1 MMSWMKQ
8 PQQRQSRR
16 RIAELLL
23 VTVDFV
29 ELDGL
34 KKMTWL
40 GYYGR
45 LISPSNAMQC
55 SVLCAMLSIFM
66 TKKKRRGGG
75 RADRRKSGLLNRAA
89 GLPSFSPAVGF
100 SDLLALL
107 LQNSEDRTKI
117 STQPSNN
124 NNNSVYK

>member
-40 GYYGR
+40 GCYGR
-45 LISPSNAMQC
+45 FISSKQCNAMQC
-55 SVLCAMLSIFM
+55 FSASIDEEGGQ
-66 TKKKRRGGG
+66 TDANRGSYSGCGAPLILTGCRRS
-75 RADRRKSGLLNRAA
+75 ADFVFLALGLLA
-89 GLPSFSPAVGF
+89 
-100 SDLLALL
+100 
-107 LQNSEDRTKI
+107 KI
-117 STQPSNN
+117 LKIESIQHQSTTIIA
-124 NNNSVYK
+124 